1 MVKYIQT
8 LPIEERERLV
18 NDVFEYFTERK
29 RFNIHIDFKNS
40 TKSGK
45 KSKEIDKIE
54 IIPDLNYSCTLIE
67 NDVKTNNIK
76 SLQKHILVINNIEFN
91 DELFLFHFMSII
103 NNNTNPQIIKILIDK
118 SDNLD
123 KTNSKGET
131 LKDIINGNSNINQI
145 LKNKI
150 IEYVNFKREFD
161 QNLDELNKSK
171 IELQQTHWIH
181 VKRRSKLEEK
191 IQMYEITLRRINED
205 LNKILLN
212 QENNVHL

>member
-1 MVKYIQT
+1 MYLNILEK
-8 LPIEERERLV
+8 E
-18 NDVFEYFTERK
+18 K
-29 RFNIHIDFKNS
+29 RFNIHIDFK
-40 TKSGK
+40 KSGENGK
-45 KSKEIDKIE
+45 KSKEIDKLE

-67 NDVKTNNIK
+67 NDIKTNNFEN
-76 SLQKHILVINNIEFN
+76 LQKHVSVIDNIEFN

-161 QNLDELNKSK
+161 RNLDELNKSK

-181 VKRRSKLEEK
+181 VKRRSELGEK
-191 IQMYEITLRRINED
+191 IQMYKITLRRINED

-212 QENNVHL
+212 QENNMHL

>member
-8 LPIEERERLV
+8 LPIEEQEKLV
-18 NDVFEYFTERK
+18 NDVLEYFGERK
-29 RFNIHIDFKNS
+29 RFDIRIDFKNS

-45 KSKEIDKIE
+45 KSKKIDKLE

-67 NDVKTNNIK
+67 NDVKTNNIE

-161 QNLDELNKSK
+161 RNLNELNKSK
-171 IELQQTHWIH
+171 IELQQTRYIH
-181 VKRRSKLEEK
+181 AKQRSELEEK
-191 IQMYEITLRRINED
+191 IRMYEITLRRINED

>member
-1 MVKYIQT
+1 MYLNILQK
-8 LPIEERERLV
+8 E
-18 NDVFEYFTERK
+18 K
-29 RFNIHIDFKNS
+29 RFNIHIDFK
-40 TKSGK
+40 KSGENGK
-45 KSKEIDKIE
+45 KSKEIDKLE

-67 NDVKTNNIK
+67 NDIKTNNFEN
-76 SLQKHILVINNIEFN
+76 LQKHVSVIDNIEFN

-161 QNLDELNKSK
+161 RNLDELNKSK
-171 IELQQTHWIH
+171 IELQQTRYIH
-181 VKRRSKLEEK
+181 AKQRSELEEK
-191 IQMYEITLRRINED
+191 IRMYEITLRRINED